1 MTGMRDVNKRK
12 AESEAESNTIN
23 NSDITISDSEGPAS
37 RVSGLAAKFG
47 AVKRRPSQRLKLDV
61 TDDTH
66 LRSKPSPTVTVI
78 RNDDEMD
85 RFKFKART
93 KCESQSES
101 TRCMLTVQTRD
112 VRSKSVS
119 DVDSRAG
126 LDRLRLVKV
135 TRDSPGKVVK
145 TGKGKGRRVVSI
157 GDTEGEILLGGNGTK
172 SSDIS
177 GDKIKVK
184 AKSKSVSVSDMI
196 KNLESRGK
204 PPPSLT

>member
-78 RNDDEMD
+78 RNDDEMN
-85 RFKFKART
+85 RFNFRARP
-93 KCESQSES
+93 KCESQSEY
-101 TRCMLTVQTRD
+101 TRCRLTVQTRD
-112 VRSKSVS
+112 VRSKSFW
-119 DVDSRAG
+119 DVDS
-126 LDRLRLVKV
+126 
-135 TRDSPGKVVK
+135 
-145 TGKGKGRRVVSI
+145 
-157 GDTEGEILLGGNGTK
+157 
-172 SSDIS
+172 
-177 GDKIKVK
+177 
-184 AKSKSVSVSDMI
+184 
-196 KNLESRGK
+196 
-204 PPPSLT
+204 